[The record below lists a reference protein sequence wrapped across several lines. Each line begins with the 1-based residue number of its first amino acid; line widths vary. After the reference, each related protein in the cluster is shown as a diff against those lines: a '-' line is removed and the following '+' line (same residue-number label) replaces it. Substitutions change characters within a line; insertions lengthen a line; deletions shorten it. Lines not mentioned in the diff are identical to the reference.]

1 MAAFH
6 SRFKKNQNADTP
18 PQSPNTA
25 MDSKAQ
31 QAAMLKKKFDSF
43 HARYQNSPP
52 SSETSPQRD
61 SSSTSLKADAVDS
74 LPLIEKK
81 SSMASDPRSS
91 QTTHSVQYSPGPP
104 ALDTSSRQNTGSK
117 SFKTP
122 KPQKVK
128 KPDKADADAIKA
140 QFAAIHSRYQNSSSH
155 PDATPF
161 RRSSNS
167 TSSLKSTNSDGTH
180 QPTQAAASNLN
191 RTALQNAAEGKPLD
205 RSPQRARPPELN
217 SIDGGAAADDRSKH
231 RLSNMFTRSKPPKPT
246 KSLEPLITPLEEEED
261 RLVASSQMPRSNGA
275 AMPNAAV
282 KRDIPIRPAGPYE
295 PPPLFQAY
303 PQAVKHTTL
312 PAPIVSADLILQ
324 ERKNKRIGQNGGFE
338 DDPSRKGA
346 STGRGMQA
354 LYEDTD
360 GDHWTRHEYV
370 LVTSGYLLQYS
381 SDGPH
386 DRLPEKT
393 LQLGRN
399 SAAFASDALPG
410 KYYVLQVTTDAQD
423 ESLPNN
429 NNNNNNKQQQSSST
443 NSSTKSMFKKMGFRS
458 EGTKRAAS
466 NFLLVFGTPE
476 EMEAWIIAVRKEI
489 ENMGGRAYRPD
500 SQGEAVIRGG
510 GGGGSGA
517 GKENGVGG
525 GGSGGNLLRYNT
537 ITKSPVTSP

>member
-6 SRFKKNQNADTP
+6 SRFKKPQNADTP
-18 PQSPNTA
+18 PHSPNAA

-31 QAAMLKKKFDSF
+31 QAALLKKRFDTF
-43 HARYQNSPP
+43 HTRYQNSPP

-61 SSSTSLKADAVDS
+61 SSVTSLKTDAIDS

-81 SSMASDPRSS
+81 TSMTSDPKSS

-117 SFKTP
+117 SSKSS
-122 KPQKVK
+122 KPSKVK

-155 PDATPF
+155 PDAAPF

-167 TSSLKSTNSDGTH
+167 TSSLKSTNSEGAH
-180 QPTQAAASNLN
+180 QPTQSAASNLN
-191 RTALQNAAEGKPLD
+191 RTALQNAAEGKPID
-205 RSPQRARPPELN
+205 RSPQRARPPELI
-217 SIDGGAAADDRSKH
+217 SPIEGGAGDDRAKY

-246 KSLEPLITPLEEEED
+246 NSLEPLITPLEEEED
-261 RLVASSQMPRSNGA
+261 RLVAPSQVPLRSNGISK
-275 AMPNAAV
+275 PNAAM

-324 ERKNKRIGQNGGFE
+324 ERRNKRIGPGHSFD
-338 DDPSRKGA
+338 DDPSTKSA
-346 STGRGMQA
+346 SSRGMQA

-381 SDGPH
+381 SDGSY
-386 DRLPEKT
+386 DRLPERT

-410 KYYVLQVTTDAQD
+410 KYYVLQVTTDAQ
-423 ESLPNN
+423 ENGLSNQPS
-429 NNNNNNKQQQSSST
+429 QPSST
-443 NSSTKSMFKKMGFRS
+443 STKNMFKKMSFRS

-500 SQGEAVIRGG
+500 SQGEAVIGG
-510 GGGGSGA
+510 G

-525 GGSGGNLLRYNT
+525 GGVNLLRYNT
-537 ITKSPVTSP
+537 MTKSPVTAT